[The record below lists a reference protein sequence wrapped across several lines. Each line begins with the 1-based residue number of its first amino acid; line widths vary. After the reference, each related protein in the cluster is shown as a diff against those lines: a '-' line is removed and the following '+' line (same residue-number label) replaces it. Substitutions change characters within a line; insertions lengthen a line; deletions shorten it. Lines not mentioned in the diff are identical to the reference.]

1 MISNSP
7 FYALPV
13 LVTGGCGF
21 IGSHITQELIA
32 LGANVTIIDD
42 LSTGS
47 IANIH
52 HIKNHIRFI
61 QATIT
66 DQHACLQAT
75 KGQKLIFHLAALVS
89 VPESVEKP
97 RLCHE
102 INVDGTFNIL
112 EAARINKVKR
122 VVFSSSAAV
131 YGNTEEL
138 CHEDM
143 PCNPQSPYGFSKRV
157 GELLCQQYSAS
168 YNLETVILRYFNVY
182 GPRQN
187 TEGAY
192 ASARA
197 KFSYLMKHNMPITIY
212 GDGLQTRDFIHVE
225 EVAQANLTTGVASIA
240 PGDIF
245 NIASG
250 QSITLLELINQLKE
264 QFPHYDQKIHFA
276 PARPG
281 DLKHSRTDC
290 SKYTSLAR
298 QCYIPAMPNT
308 QGATLYVPYRHGTK
322 PQQF

>member
-1 MISNSP
+1 
-7 FYALPV
+7 
-13 LVTGGCGF
+13 
-21 IGSHITQELIA
+21 
-32 LGANVTIIDD
+32 
-42 LSTGS
+42 
-47 IANIH
+47 
-52 HIKNHIRFI
+52 
-61 QATIT
+61 
-66 DQHACLQAT
+66 
-75 KGQKLIFHLAALVS
+75 
-89 VPESVEKP
+89 
-97 RLCHE
+97 
-102 INVDGTFNIL
+102 
-112 EAARINKVKR
+112 
-122 VVFSSSAAV
+122 V

-143 PCNPQSPYGFSKRV
+143 PCNPQSPYGFSKRI

-187 TEGAY
+187 TAGAY

-250 QSITLLELINQLKE
+250 RSITLLELINQLKE
-264 QFPHYDQKIHFA
+264 QFPDYNQKIHFA

-290 SKYTSLAR
+290 SKYASLAR
-298 QCYIPAMPNT
+298 QCHVPAMSNP
-308 QGATLYVPYRHGTK
+308 QGATLYVPYRHSSK
-322 PQQF
+322 HQQF